1 MGIENR
7 WLRRQNGLYTFFP
20 PPSPIFSISTY
31 WEVEFC
37 YFFLLSKQKHANDQ
51 HTNHITKLPESFTI
65 GKVTI
70 SPFPTL
76 GYKISCADL

>member
-1 MGIENR
+1 MV
-7 WLRRQNGLYTFFP
+7 YTPFFLLLHQFFP
-20 PPSPIFSISTY
+20 LALIGRLNFVI
-31 WEVEFC
+31 
-37 YFFLLSKQKHANDQ
+37 FFLLSKQKHANDQ